1 VNGRSSLLRQAIRR
15 RRAQLDARLS
25 RGVVLL
31 LGTTVVGLLPG
42 FVLPFALALALS
54 SEMSDTLLLGY
65 GIALF
70 FTGVVGVPVEAN
82 TLAEYGRNPLRV
94 RGAWSS
100 PFWRYLSRAT
110 AASGVAVLVFAPL
123 LAWIY
128 SAGDSGLWSVTAP
141 MAVLSFVIAF
151 SSAFSAVIAGRGLTT
166 VVVGSQSLRAVPV
179 LLALV
184 VVTEPGIQMLAWLLV
199 AGELLRLAV
208 LLAVAMATDH
218 RCEAPGHD
226 EWRFRGSVWQ
236 MLSTSASQVSPALD
250 RWFLAGSGVSGVITA
265 YEVSDKVYYGGYQ
278 FITSGLLISRIA
290 RWGDLLAC
298 GRTAAR
304 AVVMRDLR
312 VIGGTG
318 LVVAPMLAALV
329 GGLLWSG
336 WTPDKWDT
344 GLQWAIVNI
353 ITLPLGVCHGLLA
366 RAIVALRKQALFIR
380 LTVVSVTSNALLNTI
395 WFAVLG
401 PVGIVV
407 SSMCTRIFIFVA
419 YLLVVTRLIKRAPVA
434 PATQAVRT

>member
-1 VNGRSSLLRQAIRR
+1 LLRRAIRR
-15 RRAQLDARLS
+15 GRAQVGARLS

-94 RGAWSS
+94 RGARSS
-100 PFWRYLSRAT
+100 PFWRYVSKVT

-128 SAGDSGLWSVTAP
+128 SAGGSGLWSLTAP
-141 MAVLSFVIAF
+141 MAVLSFVNAI
-151 SSAFSAVIAGRGLTT
+151 SSVFSAVIAGRGLTA
-166 VVVGSQSLRAVPV
+166 VVVGTQSLRAGPV
-179 LLALV
+179 LVAVVLV
-184 VVTEPGIQMLAWLLV
+184 TDPGIQMLAWLLV

-208 LLAVAMATDH
+208 LLALSMSTDR
-218 RCEAPGHD
+218 RCGTPGYH
-226 EWRFRGSVWQ
+226 EWRFRGSLWQ

-250 RWFLAGSGVSGVITA
+250 RWFLAGSGVGGVITA
-265 YEVSDKVYYGGYQ
+265 YEISDKVYYGGYR
-278 FITSGLLISRIA
+278 FISSGLLISRVA
-290 RWGDLLAC
+290 RWGDLLA
-298 GRTAAR
+298 GGQNAAR

-312 VIGGTG
+312 VIGGAG
-318 LVVAPMLAALV
+318 LVLVPMLAALA

-336 WTPDKWDT
+336 WTPDEWDT

-353 ITLPLGVCHGLLA
+353 ITLPFGLCHGLLA
-366 RAIVALRKQALFIR
+366 RVIVALRQQTVFIR
-380 LTVVSVTSNALLNTI
+380 LTAVSVTSNAVLNTV

-407 SSMCTRIFIFVA
+407 SSMCTRILIFVA
-419 YLLVVTRLIKRAPVA
+419 YLLVVTRLLKRAPVA
-434 PATQAVRT
+434 PAAQDVRT

>member
-1 VNGRSSLLRQAIRR
+1 
-15 RRAQLDARLS
+15 
-25 RGVVLL
+25 VLL

-94 RGAWSS
+94 RGARSS
-100 PFWRYLSRAT
+100 PFWRYVSRAT

-166 VVVGSQSLRAVPV
+166 VAVGSQSLRAVPV

-226 EWRFRGSVWQ
+226 EWRFRGSMWQ

-265 YEVSDKVYYGGYQ
+265 YEVSDKVYYGGYR
-278 FITSGLLISRIA
+278 FITSGLLISRVA

-298 GRTAAR
+298 GPSAAR

-318 LVVAPMLAALV
+318 LVVAPMLAALA

>member
-1 VNGRSSLLRQAIRR
+1 MSGRSSLLRQAIRR

-65 GIALF
+65 AIALF

-94 RGAWSS
+94 KGTGSS
-100 PFWRYLSRAT
+100 PFWRYVIRAT

-166 VVVGSQSLRAVPV
+166 VAVGSQSLRAGPV

-208 LLAVAMATDH
+208 LLAVSMATDH

-226 EWRFRGSVWQ
+226 EWRFRGSLWQ

-265 YEVSDKVYYGGYQ
+265 YEVSDKVYYGGYR
-278 FITSGLLISRIA
+278 FITSGLLISRVA

-298 GRTAAR
+298 GPSAAR

-318 LVVAPMLAALV
+318 LVVAPMLAALA

-336 WTPDKWDT
+336 WTPDEWDI

-380 LTVVSVTSNALLNTI
+380 LTAVSVTSNALLNVI
-395 WFAVLG
+395 WFALLG

-434 PATQAVRT
+434 PAAQDVLT

>member
-1 VNGRSSLLRQAIRR
+1 M
-15 RRAQLDARLS
+15 
-25 RGVVLL
+25 
-31 LGTTVVGLLPG
+31 VGLQC
-42 FVLPFALALALS
+42 
-54 SEMSDTLLLGY
+54 
-65 GIALF
+65 
-70 FTGVVGVPVEAN
+70 
-82 TLAEYGRNPLRV
+82 LR
-94 RGAWSS
+94 GG
-100 PFWRYLSRAT
+100 P
-110 AASGVAVLVFAPL
+110 VLV
-123 LAWIY
+123 
-128 SAGDSGLWSVTAP
+128 
-141 MAVLSFVIAF
+141 
-151 SSAFSAVIAGRGLTT
+151 
-166 VVVGSQSLRAVPV
+166 
-179 LLALV
+179 ALV

-199 AGELLRLAV
+199 AGELLRVVV
-208 LLAVAMATDH
+208 LVAVAMATDH

-265 YEVSDKVYYGGYQ
+265 YEVSDKVYYGGYR
-278 FITSGLLISRIA
+278 FITSGLLISRVA
-290 RWGDLLAC
+290 RWGDLLAS

-318 LVVAPMLAALV
+318 LVVAPMLAALA

-344 GLQWAIVNI
+344 GLQWAIINI

-366 RAIVALRKQALFIR
+366 RAIIALRKQTLFIR
-380 LTVVSVTSNALLNTI
+380 LTAVSVTSNALLNAI
-395 WFAVLG
+395 WYAVLG

-419 YLLVVTRLIKRAPVA
+419 YMLVVTRLIKRAPVA

>member
-1 VNGRSSLLRQAIRR
+1 MSGQSSVLRRSIRR
-15 RRAQLDARLS
+15 GRARLVAR
-25 RGVVLL
+25 RGVVVL

-42 FVLPFALALALS
+42 FVMPFALALVLS
-54 SEMSDTLLLGY
+54 SDMSDTLLLGY

-70 FTGVVGVPVEAN
+70 FTGVIAVPVEGN
-82 TLAEYGRNPLRV
+82 TLAEYGRSPLRV
-94 RGAWSS
+94 RGARSS
-100 PFWRYLSRAT
+100 PFWRYVCRAT
-110 AASGVAVLVFAPL
+110 AASGVAVLVFTPL

-128 SAGDSGLWSVTAP
+128 SADDKGLWSVIVP
-141 MAVLSFVIAF
+141 MAVLSFV
-151 SSAFSAVIAGRGLTT
+151 SAFSAVFSAVVAGRGLTT
-166 VVVGSQSLRAVPV
+166 VVVGLQSLRGGPILV
-179 LLALV
+179 ALV
-184 VVTEPGIQMLAWLLV
+184 VVTEPGIQLLAWLLV

-208 LLAVAMATDH
+208 LMGVSMSTDD
-218 RCEAPGHD
+218 RCAAPGHD
-226 EWRFRGSVWQ
+226 EWRFGGSVWQ

-265 YEVSDKVYYGGYQ
+265 YEVSDKVYYAGYR

-318 LVVAPMLAALV
+318 LVVAPMLAALA
-329 GGLLWSG
+329 GGLVWSG

-344 GLQWAIVNI
+344 GLEWAIVNI
-353 ITLPLGVCHGLLA
+353 VTLPLGVCHGLLA
-366 RAIVALRKQALFIR
+366 RAIIALRKQALFIR
-380 LTVVSVTSNALLNTI
+380 LTAVSVTSNALLNTI

-407 SSMCTRIFIFVA
+407 SSMCTRIFVFVA
-419 YLLVVTRLIKRAPVA
+419 YLLVVTRLINRTPLA
-434 PATQAVRT
+434 PAEQTVRT